1 MAPASRLGAL
11 RTGEGSHGARR
22 SRRSGPSVAGP
33 GRGRLSV
40 VRRRSAV
47 ENRPVQRSS
56 PVTPLQQNTSAASLS
71 VLAHSPVAR
80 DAKANFVSFV
90 PFRACCEEPGWGG
103 VGGPVVCS
111 QGARVYGPSLPDLL
125 HLRYHDHCY
134 GSSLVTPWVRGP
146 MLGLGDANRF
156 KTRCAFDTVYL

>member
-90 PFRACCEEPGWGG
+90 PFRACCEEPGWG
-103 VGGPVVCS
+103 VWGGQLSALRELESMDPPFQICCTCVIMTIVTVRHS
-111 QGARVYGPSLPDLL
+111 SLPG
-125 HLRYHDHCY
+125 C
-134 GSSLVTPWVRGP
+134 V
-146 MLGLGDANRF
+146 AQ
-156 KTRCAFDTVYL
+156 C